1 MTELLPT
8 ITGTSQ
14 NYYIDIYGSLAS
26 KRFFAGSI
34 RQGEVKSCDG
44 RG

>member
-1 MTELLPT
+1 MTEQMLT

-14 NYYIDIYGSLAS
+14 NYYIGIYKSPAR
-26 KRFFAGSI
+26 KRFFAGSL